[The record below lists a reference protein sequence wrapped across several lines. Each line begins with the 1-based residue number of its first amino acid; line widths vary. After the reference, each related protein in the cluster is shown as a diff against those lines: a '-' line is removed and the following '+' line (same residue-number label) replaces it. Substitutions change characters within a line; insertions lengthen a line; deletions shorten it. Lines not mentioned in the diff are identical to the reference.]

1 MYSGVQ
7 LRNSLSTK
15 HESIHF
21 VLIILYLPDN
31 FIDCALICLM
41 LLAKTQNVLSP
52 DIRNYNFIKR
62 LIDNINRNIRS
73 SYYFNMKVF
82 LA

>member
-1 MYSGVQ
+1 
-7 LRNSLSTK
+7 
-15 HESIHF
+15 
-21 VLIILYLPDN
+21 
-31 FIDCALICLM
+31 M